1 MNVFETEAIILS
13 CKDHGESDRLI
24 AFYGEIAGRLKG
36 IAKGARRSKKRFVH
50 TFEPCSLVRLTYRVR
65 KGLVWI
71 EACSL
76 LEPHLGLRA
85 ELKRWGYAA
94 LVSEIVLE
102 MVPEGESQPELFSLL
117 KGTLD
122 QMAVTTDLL
131 NVVLLFLLR
140 FLHLMG
146 YLPLLERCIVCHRP
160 LRSSTYWWWQVHQG
174 ILVCSE
180 HHPNPTDEN
189 RLRLDLGTL
198 VLIHQSRSF
207 PLTRIWRLRVS
218 QHRKVPLLNALL
230 GSVREH
236 IGKDLRS
243 LRLLDQLQSA

>member
-1 MNVFETEAIILS
+1 MNVFETEAIILH
-13 CKDHGESDRLI
+13 CKDHGESDRLV

-50 TFEPCSLVRLTYRVR
+50 TFEPCSLVRLTYRAR

-76 LEPHLGLRA
+76 VEPHLGLRVD
-85 ELKRWGYAA
+85 LNRWGYAA

-102 MVPEGESQPELFSLL
+102 MVPEGESQPELFALL
-117 KGTLD
+117 KDTLD
-122 QMAVTTDLL
+122 QLVITMDPL
-131 NVVLLFLLR
+131 NVVLLFLFR
-140 FLHLMG
+140 FLHVMG
-146 YLPLLERCIVCHRP
+146 YLPSLDRCKVCHRP
-160 LRSSTYWWWQVHQG
+160 LKSSNYWWWQVSQG
-174 ILVCSE
+174 ALVCSE
-180 HHPNPTDEN
+180 HHPTDVD

-207 PLTRIWRLRVS
+207 PLTRIWRLRIS

-230 GSVREH
+230 DSIREH
-236 IGKDLRS
+236 IKKDLRS

>member
-1 MNVFETEAIILS
+1 MNVFETEAIILN

-50 TFEPCSLVRLTYRVR
+50 TFEPCSLVRLTYRAR

-85 ELKRWGYAA
+85 DLKRWGYAA

-102 MVPEGESQPELFSLL
+102 MVPEGESQPELFALL
-117 KGTLD
+117 KDTLD
-122 QMAVTTDLL
+122 QLVITMDPL

-140 FLHLMG
+140 FLHVMG
-146 YLPLLERCIVCHRP
+146 YLPSLERCEVCHRP
-160 LRSSTYWWWQVHQG
+160 LKSSNYWWWHVSQG
-174 ILVCSE
+174 VLACSE
-180 HHPNPTDEN
+180 HHPTDVD

-198 VLIHQSRSF
+198 VLIHQTRSF
-207 PLTRIWRLRVS
+207 SLTKIWRLRIS

-230 GSVREH
+230 DWVREH
-236 IGKDLRS
+236 IKKDLRS

>member
-1 MNVFETEAIILS
+1 MNVFETEAIILNS
-13 CKDHGESDRLI
+13 KDHGESDRLI
-24 AFYGEIAGRLKG
+24 IFYGEIAGRFRG
-36 IAKGARRSKKRFVH
+36 IAKGARRSRKRFVH
-50 TFEPCSLVRLTYRVR
+50 SFEPCSLVRLTYRVR

-85 ELKRWGYAA
+85 ELKKWGYAA

-117 KGTLD
+117 KGTLE
-122 QMAVTTDLL
+122 QMAVTMDPL

-140 FLHLMG
+140 FLHVMG
-146 YLPLLERCIVCHRP
+146 YLPSLESCVVCNRP
-160 LRSSTYWWWQVHQG
+160 LRSSNYWWWQVHQG
-174 ILVCSE
+174 ILVCPE
-180 HHPNPTDEN
+180 HHPADGN

-218 QHRKVPLLNALL
+218 QHRKVPLLNGLL
-230 GSVREH
+230 DSIREH
-236 IGKDLRS
+236 IKKDLRS